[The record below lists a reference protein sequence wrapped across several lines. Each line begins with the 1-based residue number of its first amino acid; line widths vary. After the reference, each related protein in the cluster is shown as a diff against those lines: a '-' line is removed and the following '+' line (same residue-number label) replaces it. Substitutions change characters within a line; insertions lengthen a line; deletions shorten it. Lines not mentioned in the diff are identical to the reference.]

1 MNGLRAGRETNKE
14 TKLIDE
20 SRREPNG
27 KSNLEAKGR
36 EDFNKA

>member
-1 MNGLRAGRETNKE
+1 MNELHASRETNKE

-20 SRREPNG
+20 GRREQNG